1 MAEFGLVG
9 NGPDAIVGN
18 MDTDRI
24 QEMIDNIALAGLE
37 FEEGLAPGDIVS
49 NEYIDTSIGFCATH
63 SF

>member
-1 MAEFGLVG
+1 LVG

-37 FEEGLAPGDIVS
+37 FEEGLSPADIVT
-49 NEYIDTSIGFCATH
+49 NEYIDTSIGF
-63 SF
+63 